1 MRTQFT
7 SSWYFSLIIALLFP
21 SAAYPSHDLT
31 AFDPNA
37 APWIGIALS
46 GGGLRAAAFSHG
58 VMLELRKLCLT
69 ADPSVRRPEQ
79 NKPYSLRYLED
90 KEYSDNDH
98 SSPCGTGGRASFLD
112 NADFI
117 SAVSGGAITA
127 SYYKTHPDRLNEFG
141 QKLKDAQ
148 LEWRLLT
155 GKKKTPFWRPPLML
169 FASLFDTIFQTFK
182 LPVVPI
188 PEFEVTPFAT
198 MALYNGLF
206 EGEQLIRVYN
216 DLFLHE
222 HTFGDLEKQELQ
234 SIPTLAGALFAGEGN
249 KRNGIGRAHLLIN
262 ATDIANG
269 RVLTFDKETFACLG
283 DVEGFR
289 KLDLATAVAA
299 SSTLPGVF
307 SPLRLKSYVT
317 VADAKSIPTTCPLI
331 LGDQVR
337 SPVLV
342 DGGVS
347 DNLGVTG
354 LLRKVFARKNRDTFQ
369 DTDSRLADGQYL
381 EVDSDETSI
390 SSLSSKK
397 PKELKTAQV
406 NPRSQKVFLLI
417 VNAGVTATSSLPGL
431 AGHLDNSFDVL
442 IRDRTDLSRIVAQQL
457 LDNFGFGTVE
467 LNLRDLV
474 KNNRVV
480 TRIVKKSLEMQM
492 RTSSTTDSVHEIA
505 QAFDFTEME
514 RKVLNDLNSVSL
526 LPSQDETDTLILA
539 GRAVVAEMASQI
551 IQEYEKL
558 VDKKYSPSCDSIAN
572 PVRYYCWPSSF
583 ETPQL
588 VANKIGV
595 FLDVLTKTADNYS
608 KVVAE
613 NHSAQLD
620 QVKIRLRNLYANEA
634 RALDLLE
641 AYGATSQYPKFNL
654 IVCRHQQD
662 ALLKQALRVD
672 SLKDS
677 FPKCDAREGLTDVD
691 KNKGTGD
698 LPKPDWLEIGD
709 EIKSY
714 KKEKID
720 SYISAWLN
728 PDTSSEDIVKIKS
741 DYKID
746 EWANN
751 YISNLEKY
759 ESTAGG
765 TVPPWKESPW
775 YDYLLGRFSMLQ
787 QRPITGFQHLYRGAT
802 AFPDEY
808 NLSYLLGLYSIQI
821 NHDFYGGLRHLSS
834 AIEKAQTK
842 RKQIEGLD
850 AKGNSAL
857 KQTKEIARSRFLRAE
872 DKYLLQFAKYL
883 ALSPPSSFPG
893 RSEFVSDSDVNSWL
907 NQTVPDGHGGNSF
920 ATLLRFAQG
929 SIGTK
934 KTILQGPYCRIA
946 DLLKIENSKQ
956 PITLSLTQSIRE
968 AIKAFLD
975 HYKEIL
981 DPCPSDDETNVDYQP
996 SHQEASYVRND
1007 PCGDDDIEKVDMSP
1021 EITPAMLGFDA
1032 CRDYT
1037 RIRHAVRDLLSPKTA
1052 LVYAR
1057 AQAQR
1062 LYEESPSGDQVGHF
1076 PDIWERADVYGLTV
1090 LIDAIQTDCPH
1101 RTQDLG
1107 TAKRLFHV
1115 AKAAVIKD
1123 DRLTV
1128 DDDFVK
1134 GVRARI
1140 KILIQIARDMSCGR
1154 EVTLTSSP

>member
-1 MRTQFT
+1 
-7 SSWYFSLIIALLFP
+7 
-21 SAAYPSHDLT
+21 
-31 AFDPNA
+31 
-37 APWIGIALS
+37 
-46 GGGLRAAAFSHG
+46 
-58 VMLELRKLCLT
+58 MLELRKLCLT

-90 KEYSDNDH
+90 KEYSDDNH

-141 QKLKDAQ
+141 QKLKEAQ
-148 LEWRLLT
+148 LARRLFT

-182 LPVVPI
+182 LPLVPI

-206 EGEQLIRVYN
+206 ESEQLIPIYN

-222 HTFGDLEKQELQ
+222 HTFGDLEKQELE
-234 SIPTLAGALFAGEGN
+234 STPTLAGALFGGEGN

-283 DVEGFR
+283 DLEGFR

-299 SSTLPGVF
+299 SGTLPGVF

-354 LLRKVFARKNRDTFQ
+354 LLRTVFARKSRDTFQ
-369 DTDSRLADGQYL
+369 DIDSTLVEGQYL
-381 EVDSDETSI
+381 EVDSDDASI
-390 SSLSSKK
+390 SSLSSTK
-397 PKELKTAQV
+397 PKELRTATV
-406 NPRSQKVFLLI
+406 NPRSQKLFLLI

-467 LNLRDLV
+467 LNLRDVV

-480 TRIVKKSLEMQM
+480 TRIVKKSLEMQR
-492 RTSSTTDSVHEIA
+492 RTSSITDSVHEIA

-526 LPSQDETDTLILA
+526 LPSQDEIDTLILA
-539 GRAVVAEMASQI
+539 GRAVVAEMAPQI

-558 VDKKYSPSCDSIAN
+558 VDKKYSPNCDSIAN

-620 QVKIRLRNLYANEA
+620 QVKTRLRDLYANEA

-641 AYGATSQYPKFNL
+641 TYGATSQYPYFNL
-654 IVCRHQQD
+654 VLCRYQQD
-662 ALLKQALRVD
+662 ALLRQALQGD
-672 SLKDS
+672 PPNKQI
-677 FPKCDAREGLTDVD
+677 PKCDAREGLTDVERI
-691 KNKGTGD
+691 KGPPN
-698 LPKPDWLEIGD
+698 LPTPDWLKIQQLKDYYLE
-709 EIKSY
+709 KNM
-714 KKEKID
+714 KEKIN
-720 SYISAWLN
+720 SYISARLD
-728 PDTSSEDIVKIKS
+728 PDTSSEDITKIKS
-741 DYKID
+741 DNKIND
-746 EWANN
+746 WANK
-751 YISNLEKY
+751 YISTLEENK
-759 ESTAGG
+759 SALGV

-787 QRPITGFQHLYRGAT
+787 EKPLTGFEHLYRGAT
-802 AFPDEY
+802 AFPDDY
-808 NLSYLLGLYSIQI
+808 NLSYLLGLYSIQL
-821 NHDFYGGLRHLSS
+821 NQDFHGGLQHLSS

-842 RKQIEGLD
+842 RTQIEWLH
-850 AKGNSAL
+850 AKGNL
-857 KQTKEIARSRFLRAE
+857 NLEQTKIARNRFLRAE
-872 DKYLLQFAKYL
+872 EKYLLQLAKYI
-883 ALSPPSSFPG
+883 ALSPPSSFQG
-893 RSEFVSDSDVNSWL
+893 HSEFVSDSDVNSWL
-907 NQTVPDGHGGNSF
+907 NQNVPDGHGGNSF

-934 KTILQGPYCRIA
+934 QAILKVPYCRIA

-956 PITLSLTQSIRE
+956 PITLTLTPRIRE
-968 AIKAFLD
+968 AIKAFLR
-975 HYKEIL
+975 HYEEIL
-981 DPCPSDDETNVDYQP
+981 DPCPSGDGSNADGQP
-996 SHQEASYVRND
+996 SHQEDSYLRND
-1007 PCGDDDIEKVDMSP
+1007 PCGDDDIEKVDTSLQV
-1021 EITPAMLGFDA
+1021 TPANLGFDA
-1032 CRDYT
+1032 CRDFT

-1062 LYEESPSGDQVGHF
+1062 LHEESSSGDQVEF
-1076 PDIWERADVYGLTV
+1076 TPYLWERADVYGLTV
-1090 LIDAIQTDCPH
+1090 LIDAIQKDCPQ
-1101 RTQDLG
+1101 RTDDLR
-1107 TAKRLFHV
+1107 TAKRLFHA

-1123 DRLTV
+1123 DRLKV
-1128 DDDFVK
+1128 DDEFVK
-1134 GVRARI
+1134 GVRTRI
-1140 KILIQIARDMSCGR
+1140 KILIEIARDMSCGR